1 MHTTKE
7 NPLEIKAKM
16 PGKVLSI
23 KVNAGDAVTKGQ
35 RIIILEAMKME
46 TPIPCPCDGTVGE
59 VKVSVG
65 NKVSPGQVL
74 MVIEE

>member
-1 MHTTKE
+1 M
-7 NPLEIKAKM
+7 EIKAKM

-23 KVNAGDAVTKGQ
+23 QVNAGDAVTKGQ
-35 RIIILEAMKME
+35 RLIVLEAMKME
-46 TPIPCPCDGTVGE
+46 TPLPCPCTGTVSE

-65 NKVSPGQVL
+65 SKVSPGQVL